1 MPTVIGA
8 VLHAMRLL
16 WTCKPSRHGINS
28 ARTSASNGTTCAC
41 RANVLRRNR
50 TSLRVS
56 PSRTAIIHAHLAQ
69 NLRTSRA
76 ITERTIMI
84 LFLLSSASHRSM
96 QYAGVCTRSGVSA
109 IEATSFDL
117 RSHRLYLKVGCPF
130 LHRSV
135 RFRLSWVSAAKR
147 ENYRALSSSLPAA
160 LDPARQNRETGW
172 QPLDSHRRNCGA
184 LAHLFVVR
192 REGIP
197 DLLAHNSWTS
207 SAFIILHELLL
218 QEIPLLCCP
227 NQQTNESRTVRSAR
241 RAAGTNASM

>member
-1 MPTVIGA
+1 MDSQKFDNALQFSGRFLYSGCILAQTYPSPQAMPTVIGT

-16 WTCKPSRHGINS
+16 WTCKPSRHGNSS

-56 PSRTAIIHAHLAQ
+56 FSRTAIIHAHLAQ

-84 LFLLSSASHRSM
+84 LYLLSSASHRSM

-117 RSHRLYLKVGCPF
+117 RSHRLYL
-130 LHRSV
+130 
-135 RFRLSWVSAAKR
+135 
-147 ENYRALSSSLPAA
+147 
-160 LDPARQNRETGW
+160 
-172 QPLDSHRRNCGA
+172 
-184 LAHLFVVR
+184 
-192 REGIP
+192 
-197 DLLAHNSWTS
+197 
-207 SAFIILHELLL
+207 
-218 QEIPLLCCP
+218 
-227 NQQTNESRTVRSAR
+227 
-241 RAAGTNASM
+241 